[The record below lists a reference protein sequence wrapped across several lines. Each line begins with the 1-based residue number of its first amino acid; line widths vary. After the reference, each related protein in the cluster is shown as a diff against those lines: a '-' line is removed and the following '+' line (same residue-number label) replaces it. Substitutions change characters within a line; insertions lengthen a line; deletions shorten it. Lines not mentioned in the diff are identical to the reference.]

1 MSDHS
6 PSAQRICAIAVGHF
20 AEVGYDASSLTQ
32 IAAGAGMRKP
42 SLYAHFSSKD
52 ALFLAVLTTA
62 LEQERAFVDQCFTG
76 EDADQVPG
84 ESYCTQLVQRYRT
97 SVHLRFLLRT
107 VFAPPAAVHPVVHDG
122 YTAFLA
128 RLETLFRERLRVR
141 TGSSGVAV
149 SAEEDLVQA
158 YLGIVD
164 SLHVEL
170 VYATPAAAERRRRAL
185 WSMFTRE
192 IVRHDRPEAMSASS
206 EAGFPSAGTDR
217 SSAMPRG

>member
-6 PSAQRICAIAVGHF
+6 PSAQRICAIAVEHF

-42 SLYAHFSSKD
+42 SLYAHFPSKD
-52 ALFLAVLTTA
+52 ALFLAVLTIA
-62 LEQERAFVDQCFTG
+62 LEQEKTFVDQCFTD
-76 EDADQVPG
+76 EKPDQVPG
-84 ESYCTQLVQRYRT
+84 ESYSTQLVQRYRT

-107 VFAPPAAVHPVVHDG
+107 VFAPPAGVHAMVHDG

-128 RLETLFRERLRVR
+128 RLETLFRQRLPAQ
-141 TGSSGVAV
+141 THTSGVAV
-149 SAEEDLVQA
+149 TDEEELAQA

-170 VYATPAAAERRRRAL
+170 VYSTPAAAERRRQAL
-185 WSMFTRE
+185 WAMFTRE
-192 IVRHDRPEAMSASS
+192 ITHLRTPEQ
-206 EAGFPSAGTDR
+206 PLNR
-217 SSAMPRG
+217 

>member
-1 MSDHS
+1 MSEYS
-6 PSAQRICAIAVGHF
+6 PSAQRICVIAVGHF

-42 SLYAHFSSKD
+42 SLYAHFPSKD
-52 ALFLAVLTTA
+52 ALFLAVLSTA
-62 LEQERAFVDQCFTG
+62 LQQERTFVEQCFTD

-107 VFAPPAAVHPVVHDG
+107 VFAPPAAVHAVVHDG

-128 RLETLFRERLRVR
+128 RLETLFDQRLRARVQA
-141 TGSSGVAV
+141 SGVAGV
-149 SAEEDLVQA
+149 AEDDLAQA

-170 VYATPAAAERRRRAL
+170 VYSTPAAAERRRRVL
-185 WSMFTRE
+185 WSMFSRE
-192 IVRHDRPEAMSASS
+192 IARHDRPEGMSSSS
-206 EAGFPSAGTDR
+206 ETDLPPAGTDR
-217 SSAMPRG
+217 S